1 MSTEV
6 TSAETRRYRKRL
18 RAEQEH
24 RTRQAITEAAVKLH
38 GTVGPART
46 TVSAV
51 ADEAGVQRATVYRH
65 FPDEASLFQA
75 CSSHYASQHPPPDPS
90 AWTEIRDPG
99 ERLRHALTDLY
110 GWWEET
116 EDMMSLVLRD
126 EPLVESMSAPV
137 DAGRAYLGSVRET
150 LLRGRPQRG
159 RRRERVS
166 AAIGHALAFSTWQS
180 LVREEGLRNPEAVE
194 LMAGLVET
202 AGGASSREP
211 RTRRAARAR
220 AR

>member
-6 TSAETRRYRKRL
+6 RSHETRRYRKRQ
-18 RAEQEH
+18 RAEQEL

-75 CSSHYASQHPPPDPS
+75 CSSHYASLHPPPDPS
-90 AWTEIRDPG
+90 AWAEIRDPAR
-99 ERLRHALTDLY
+99 RLRHGLTDIY
-110 GWWEET
+110 RWWEDT

-126 EPLVESMSAPV
+126 APLVEGMSAAV
-137 DAGRAYLGSVRET
+137 EAGRMYLDEVRRI
-150 LLRGRPQRG
+150 LMSGRPGRG
-159 RRRERVS
+159 KARRRVS
-166 AAIGHALAFSTWQS
+166 AAIGHAVAFSTWQS
-180 LVREEGLRNPEAVE
+180 LVREQALTNAEAVE
-194 LMAGLVET
+194 LMAETVESAANGRKST
-202 AGGASSREP
+202 A
-211 RTRRAARAR
+211 
-220 AR
+220 

>member
-6 TSAETRRYRKRL
+6 TSAATRRYRKRL
-18 RAEQEH
+18 RAEQED

-65 FPDEASLFQA
+65 FPDEASLFRA
-75 CSSHYASQHPPPDPS
+75 CSSHYASLHPPPDPT
-90 AWTEIRDPG
+90 AWVEIRDPG
-99 ERLRHALTDLY
+99 ERLRRALTDLY

-126 EPLVESMSAPV
+126 APLVEGMTGAV
-137 DAGRAYLGSVRET
+137 EAGRAYLDEVRRI
-150 LLRGRPQRG
+150 LLRGRPERGKG
-159 RRRERVS
+159 RRRIS
-166 AAIGHALAFSTWQS
+166 AAIGHAIAFDTWRSLA
-180 LVREEGLRNPEAVE
+180 REQGLTNAEAVE
-194 LMAGLVET
+194 LMAALVD
-202 AGGASSREP
+202 
-211 RTRRAARAR
+211 RAANGSKSTS
-220 AR
+220 

>member
-18 RAEQEH
+18 RAEQEL
-24 RTRQAITEAAVKLH
+24 RTRQAITEAAVRLH

-46 TVSAV
+46 TISGV

-75 CSSHYASQHPPPDPS
+75 CSSHYASLHPPPDPS
-90 AWTEIRDPG
+90 AWTEIRDPRP
-99 ERLRHALTDLY
+99 RLRRGLTDVY
-110 GWWEET
+110 RWWEET

-126 EPLVESMSAPV
+126 APAVEAMSAPV
-137 DAGRAYLGSVRET
+137 AAGRAYLDAVGEV
-150 LLRGRPQRG
+150 LMRGRPERG
-159 RRRERVS
+159 KARSRAA

-180 LVREEGLRNPEAVE
+180 LVREQGLTNEEAVK
-194 LMAGLVET
+194 LMTGMVDQAANGRKST
-202 AGGASSREP
+202 A
-211 RTRRAARAR
+211 
-220 AR
+220 